1 MVAKSFPRK
10 LVVTKGF
17 DQNFLGRKFFLSLQ
31 NHFLENR
38 FLPKNFLHFFCSKFF
53 MVAKSFS
60 RKLVFTKDFDQTF
73 FGRKSFIVA
82 KSFPPK
88 EVPTKNF
95 HPKFLV

>member
-1 MVAKSFPRK
+1 
-10 LVVTKGF
+10 
-17 DQNFLGRKFFLSLQ
+17 
-31 NHFLENR
+31 
-38 FLPKNFLHFFCSKFF
+38 